1 MVPSHYNWVLYKM
14 TISLSKTYFVACTLC
29 FVTLFTLSK
38 VFFCSVCIA
47 LFSRSREDQ
56 ISKLSSLHLNFYNLS
71 RSCSL
76 DLSRTHLFI
85 YLEPGAVF
93 LTISLWTFGSKKKK
107 TKLMLFCWDLSL
119 VLSGCSLN
127 IFSKCSLSI
136 VYICVSKLISN
147 RGPFLDF
154 PGEEKLKQSFTM

>member
-71 RSCSL
+71 RFC
-76 DLSRTHLFI
+76 
-85 YLEPGAVF
+85 
-93 LTISLWTFGSKKKK
+93 SLWTFLVLIYLFRSCFSDHFTLNLWISKKKK
-107 TKLMLFCWDLSL
+107 IMLFFWYMSL

>member
-1 MVPSHYNWVLYKM
+1 M

-71 RSCSL
+71 RFC
-76 DLSRTHLFI
+76 
-85 YLEPGAVF
+85 
-93 LTISLWTFGSKKKK
+93 SLWTFLVLIYLFRSCFSDHFTLDLWISKKKRK
-107 TKLMLFCWDLSL
+107 NNV
-119 VLSGCSLN
+119 VLLIYVFGVLWV
-127 IFSKCSLSI
+127 FSE
-136 VYICVSKLISN
+136 YILQVFSEYCLYMCQQTYI
-147 RGPFLDF
+147 
-154 PGEEKLKQSFTM
+154 Q